1 MRQSGNLPSKQKVK
15 QGLYPRKVFNIL
27 SNLYNGYITCSGM
40 VNKLVSFQG
49 VAEAS
54 RAFSRN
60 LHHHVSETTRSILQA
75 HLKECKQQRK
85 IGVDEIRASTKKAW

>member
-1 MRQSGNLPSKQKVK
+1 
-15 QGLYPRKVFNIL
+15 
-27 SNLYNGYITCSGM
+27 M
-40 VNKLVSFQG
+40 VNKLVNFQG
-49 VAEAS
+49 VAAAS